1 MPGANCCIVDCGSS
15 RRQKGLGI
23 FKLPKAINE
32 SYKKWREGWLEVIL
46 RTREADADFLK
57 QIEDD
62 TVHTCENHF
71 KPEDLEVCKFLNTY
85 IHVISFLFFL
95 RILNK
100 YIHATCNSYNIIYF
114 STIHIV
120 YNDCLIIIIIIIID

>member
-1 MPGANCCIVDCGSS
+1 MPGTNCCIADCGSS

-57 QIEDD
+57 
-62 TVHTCENHF
+62 
-71 KPEDLEVCKFLNTY
+71 
-85 IHVISFLFFL
+85 
-95 RILNK
+95 
-100 YIHATCNSYNIIYF
+100 
-114 STIHIV
+114 
-120 YNDCLIIIIIIIID
+120 